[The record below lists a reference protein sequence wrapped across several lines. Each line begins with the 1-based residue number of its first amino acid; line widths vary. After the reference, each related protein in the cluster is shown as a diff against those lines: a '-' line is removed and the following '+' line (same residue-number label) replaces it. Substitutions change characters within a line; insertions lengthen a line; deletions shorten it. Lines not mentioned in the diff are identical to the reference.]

1 MRTERQ
7 LIHSCN
13 PDVSVGGG
21 AGGDSPRPKKKSEI
35 RSLLDATGGTTA
47 TADNNKPQWMMFRAQ
62 VDRCRYRYSILDTYI
77 DTLYLN
83 SIYLY
88 IYTAFCY
95 RTTWALLQP
104 LVELTT
110 RHLRGKTGQLTSLVV

>member
-1 MRTERQ
+1 MINTNEDRATVTARYPDIQ
-7 LIHSCN
+7 SCN

-62 VDRCRYRYSILDTYI
+62 VDRYRYI
-77 DTLYLN
+77 DT
-83 SIYLY
+83 
-88 IYTAFCY
+88 
-95 RTTWALLQP
+95 
-104 LVELTT
+104 
-110 RHLRGKTGQLTSLVV
+110 